1 MTEEQKKIKKYV
13 NAIER
18 HLHMSL
24 KMKAR
29 INSDLATEIHLR
41 MEAGAT
47 ADEVIQEMGRPKE
60 VAERLNEE
68 MGAKMG
74 KKSYIS
80 ITFLCLAAFCT
91 AMFLVFL
98 IGGIIENQRITQE
111 IKEASIS
118 IIGGADGPA
127 SIFIAE
133 SISPFGKGMMVLGV
147 AAGFLSAYFLTV
159 RRKSSSVIKRRCMI
173 LSVTGFLL
181 TAFPPAQLWLL
192 SVQGTGVGISGYIWL
207 LLILGAVINVV
218 TFTVALRKKKDG
230 SS

>member
-60 VAERLNEE
+60 VAERFNEE

-74 KKSYIS
+74 KKSYSLPGS
-80 ITFLCLAAFCT
+80 ILYSNVSCFSYWRHHRKSENHPGNKRGIYQYHRRSRWSCVHIYSRKHFSFWKRNDGSGSGSRVSLCIFSYSKEKKQLCYK
-91 AMFLVFL
+91 
-98 IGGIIENQRITQE
+98 TQMYD
-111 IKEASIS
+111 SFS
-118 IIGGADGPA
+118 YR
-127 SIFIAE
+127 F
-133 SISPFGKGMMVLGV
+133 
-147 AAGFLSAYFLTV
+147 SAYCF
-159 RRKSSSVIKRRCMI
+159 S
-173 LSVTGFLL
+173 
-181 TAFPPAQLWLL
+181 A
-192 SVQGTGVGISGYIWL
+192 
-207 LLILGAVINVV
+207 GAV
-218 TFTVALRKKKDG
+218 VAVERSGNRCGNIRIHMASSDFWG
-230 SS
+230 SH

>member
-60 VAERLNEE
+60 VAERFNEE

-80 ITFLCLAAFCT
+80 ITFLCLAVFC
-91 AMFLVFL
+91 AVMFLVF
-98 IGGIIENQRITQE
+98 IISGIIQNQRIAQE
-111 IKEASIS
+111 MKEASVS
-118 IIGGADGPA
+118 MIGGADGPT
-127 SIFIAE
+127 SIFIAK
-133 SISPFGKGMMVLGV
+133 SISPFGKGMMILGV
-147 AAGFLSAYFLTV
+147 AAGFLSAYFLTAG
-159 RRKSSSVIKRRCMI
+159 KTKTSSVKYRCMI
-173 LSVTGFLL
+173 LSGTGFLL
-181 TAFPPAQLWLL
+181 TAFPPAQLWMLRF
-192 SVQGTGVGISGYIWL
+192 QGTAVGISGYIWL
-207 LLILGAVINVV
+207 LTLIGAVINVA
-218 TFTVALRKKKDG
+218 TFIVALGKKKDG
-230 SS
+230 SF